1 MNTVTETSVLD
12 IPLSTLDFPV
22 RLQKMFERKGKT
34 TVGQAL
40 TIPYGELAEEKN
52 LGAQSILV
60 WMTYLESHNLCS
72 GRQA

>member
-1 MNTVTETSVLD
+1 MSTVTETVLD
-12 IPLSTLDFPV
+12 TPLASLDFPV
-22 RLQKMFERKGKT
+22 RLQKMFERKGKV

-60 WMTYLESHNLCS
+60 WMTYLEANSLCS
-72 GRQA
+72 GRPA